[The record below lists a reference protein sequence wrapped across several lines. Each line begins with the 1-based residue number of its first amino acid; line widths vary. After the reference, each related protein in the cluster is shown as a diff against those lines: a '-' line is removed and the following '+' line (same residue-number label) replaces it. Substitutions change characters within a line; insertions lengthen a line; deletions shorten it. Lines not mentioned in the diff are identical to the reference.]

1 MAAIFNSPSKYIQG
15 PDELAKLGS
24 YVEPLGAK
32 ALVIVTPRARSA
44 SAPRSRAALPS

>member
-24 YVEPLGAK
+24 YVEPT
-32 ALVIVTPRARSA
+32 ALR
-44 SAPRSRAALPS
+44 PSSS

>member
-24 YVEPLGAK
+24 YAS
-32 ALVIVTPRARSA
+32 RSA
-44 SAPRSRAALPS
+44 LRPSSS

>member
-15 PDELAKLGS
+15 PAERAKLGS

-32 ALVIVTPRARSA
+32 AVVTVTP
-44 SAPRSRAALPS
+44 